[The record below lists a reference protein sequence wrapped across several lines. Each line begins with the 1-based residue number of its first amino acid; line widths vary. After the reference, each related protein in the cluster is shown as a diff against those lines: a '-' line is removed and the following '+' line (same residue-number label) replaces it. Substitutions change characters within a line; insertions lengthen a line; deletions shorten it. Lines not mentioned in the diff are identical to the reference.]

1 MKCNDR
7 NFIKRLK
14 KKKEDALEYIIDEYS
29 PLVHAIC
36 RKALSAY
43 GNGAIQECLNDI
55 FLAVW
60 EQASRFEGKPEDFKK
75 WIGMLAKYKSI
86 DLFRQ
91 LERQGVREQDDHMIY
106 EYPGQQDVQMQLV
119 RKEERNTMLLALSTL
134 PELDRD
140 IFIQKYYLNLSASEI
155 AESLG
160 LSVAAVDNRLYRGK
174 KKLAK
179 NHKLKERFL

>member
-1 MKCNDR
+1 MKCSDR

-36 RKALSAY
+36 RKALSDFGDA
-43 GNGAIQECLNDI
+43 AIQECLNDV

-60 EQASRFEGKPEDFKK
+60 EQASRFEGKSDDFKK

-91 LERQGVREQDDHMIY
+91 LERQAVREQDDRIIY
-106 EYPGQQDVQMQLV
+106 EYPGQQDVQMQLI
-119 RKEERNTMLLALSTL
+119 RKEERNNMLLAISSL

-140 IFIQKYYLNLSASEI
+140 IFVQKYYLNLSAAEI

-179 NHKLKERFL
+179 NPKLKERFL